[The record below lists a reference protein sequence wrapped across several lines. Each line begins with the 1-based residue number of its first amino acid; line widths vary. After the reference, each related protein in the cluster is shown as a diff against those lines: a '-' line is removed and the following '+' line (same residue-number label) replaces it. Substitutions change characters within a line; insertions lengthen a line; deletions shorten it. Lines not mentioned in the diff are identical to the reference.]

1 MNSKKMKKLIY
12 LIFAS
17 WMCVTVQAQDAEEA
31 PQQDITA
38 KEKIKAA
45 RIGLITQRL
54 GLTPEQAEKFWPIY
68 NEFSQ
73 KRAGLMQQYKT
84 AEKNISPNNPDP
96 KQQKALV
103 DLGLKVKQDEL
114 TLEKEYSGRL
124 MSVITAQQMLN
135 LRQAE
140 RDFRNIIINMLNNRR
155 LQQQRKEN
163 FRDKN
168 MRLRERKN

>member
-12 LIFAS
+12 LIFVS
-17 WMCVTVQAQDAEEA
+17 WISVSVHAQDAEEV

-38 KEKIKAA
+38 KEKIQAA

-54 GLTPEQAEKFWPIY
+54 GLTSEQAEKFWPIY
-68 NEFSQ
+68 NEFTQ
-73 KRAGLMQQYKT
+73 KRTGLRQQYKD
-84 AEKNISPNNPDP
+84 AERTINPNNPDP
-96 KQQKALV
+96 KQQQGLV
-103 DLGLKVKQDEL
+103 DLGLKIKQDEL

-124 MSVITAQQMLN
+124 MNVITAQQMLN

-155 LQQQRKEN
+155 MQQQRKEN